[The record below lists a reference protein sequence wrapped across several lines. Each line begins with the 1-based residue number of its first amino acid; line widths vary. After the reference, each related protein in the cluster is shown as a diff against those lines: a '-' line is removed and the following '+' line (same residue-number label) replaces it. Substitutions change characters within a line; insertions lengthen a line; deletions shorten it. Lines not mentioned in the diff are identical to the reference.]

1 MTNPTQ
7 RLMRSRSDKILAGVA
22 GGIAQYLAVDPV
34 FVRLAFV
41 VAGLSGIGVLLY
53 PILWLIMPAEGGSQ
67 PAPEQALDE
76 MRQQAARVGDEAREV
91 FVTTASGT
99 RRARFDP
106 MTGQPIDE
114 GDEIP
119 INNVGG
125 SGQQQPE
132 TRRNRL
138 LGVALVTIGAIIA
151 INAIAP
157 GAGRFIIPAL
167 MVVGGVLLLQRAR

>member
-1 MTNPTQ
+1 MTTPTQ
-7 RLMRSRSDKILAGVA
+7 RLMRSRNDKIVAGVA

-41 VAGLSGIGVLLY
+41 VAGFSGIGVLLY
-53 PILWLIMPAEGGSQ
+53 PVLWLIMPAEGGSS
-67 PAPEQALDE
+67 PAPDQALDE
-76 MRQQAARVGDEAREV
+76 MRQQAARVGDDVREV

-125 SGQQQPE
+125 SGQQPE

-138 LGVALVTIGAIIA
+138 LGVVLVTIGAIIA

>member
-7 RLMRSRSDKILAGVA
+7 RLMRSRSDKIVAGVA

-41 VAGLSGIGVLLY
+41 IAGLSGIGLLLY
-53 PILWLIMPAEGGSQ
+53 PILWLIMPVEGGSGS
-67 PAPEQALDE
+67 APDQALGE
-76 MRQQAARVGDEAREV
+76 MRHQAARVGEEVREV

-125 SGQQQPE
+125 SGQQPAQ
-132 TRRNRL
+132 RRNQL
-138 LGVALVTIGAIIA
+138 LGVVLVTIGAIIA
-151 INAIAP
+151 VNAIAP
-157 GAGRFIIPAL
+157 GAGRYIIPAL
-167 MVVGGVLLLQRAR
+167 MVVGGVLLLKRSR

>member
-1 MTNPTQ
+1 MTTPTQ
-7 RLMRSRSDKILAGVA
+7 RLMRSRNDKIIAGVA

-41 VAGLSGIGVLLY
+41 LAGLSGIGLLLY
-53 PILWLIMPAEGGSQ
+53 PILWLIMPVEGGSG
-67 PAPEQALDE
+67 PAPNQAIGE
-76 MRQQAARVGDEAREV
+76 MRQQAVRVGEEVREV

-99 RRARFDP
+99 RRAHFDP
-106 MTGQPIDE
+106 QTGQPLDD

-125 SGQQQPE
+125 GAQQPQ

-138 LGVALVTIGAIIA
+138 LGVVLVTIGAIIA
-151 INAIAP
+151 VNAIAP

>member
-1 MTNPTQ
+1 
-7 RLMRSRSDKILAGVA
+7 MRSRNDKIIAGVA

-41 VAGLSGIGVLLY
+41 IAGLSGIGLLLY
-53 PILWLIMPAEGGSQ
+53 PVLWLIMPIEGGSGA
-67 PAPEQALDE
+67 APDQALGE
-76 MRQQAARVGDEAREV
+76 MRQQVARVGEEVREV

-106 MTGQPIDE
+106 MTGQPLDE
-114 GDEIP
+114 GEEIP

-125 SGQQQPE
+125 GQQPS
-132 TRRNRL
+132 TRRNQL
-138 LGVALVTIGAIIA
+138 LGIVLVTIGAIIA
-151 INAIAP
+151 VNAIAP

-167 MVVGGVLLLQRAR
+167 MVVGGILLLQRAR